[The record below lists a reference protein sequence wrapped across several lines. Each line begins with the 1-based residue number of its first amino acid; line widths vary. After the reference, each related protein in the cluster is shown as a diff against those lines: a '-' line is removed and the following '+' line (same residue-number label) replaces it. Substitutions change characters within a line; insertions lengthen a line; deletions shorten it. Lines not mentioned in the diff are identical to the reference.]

1 MNRPSINV
9 LVFEYGCLEQ
19 ETINILFPREKQSA
33 AKQQLVPFF
42 RPQVLSQMP
51 SCIRR
56 VLVIHVRVIL
66 ASRGLKAWSCQLE
79 TSVLSLKKGVVT
91 CLTVSQLALPPLQC
105 PSAGVLQTQKFLRP
119 PL

>member
-1 MNRPSINV
+1 MYVPIRWKVPSQKRGRKEIPFAAAMNRSDMK
-9 LVFEYGCLEQ
+9 
-19 ETINILFPREKQSA
+19 PRETQSA

-79 TSVLSLKKGVVT
+79 TSVLSLKKGVVM
-91 CLTVSQLALPPLQC
+91 CLTVSQLA
-105 PSAGVLQTQKFLRP
+105 
-119 PL
+119 